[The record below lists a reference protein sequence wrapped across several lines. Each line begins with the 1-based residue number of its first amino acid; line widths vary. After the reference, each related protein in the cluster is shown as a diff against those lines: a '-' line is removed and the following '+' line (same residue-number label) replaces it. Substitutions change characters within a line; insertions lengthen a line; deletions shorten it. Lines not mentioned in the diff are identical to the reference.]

1 MKKACAAHLTWAW
14 LKVAE
19 DASFLHGVTRDSIL
33 TLARDNGMVVSERE
47 LSVTEVLERIQK
59 PGCEAALSGTAAVLA
74 PVGTMIYK
82 GEEHDV
88 GTGHLGPITTQ
99 LRNQLNAI
107 QWGEAEDTH
116 GWLTNVE

>member
-1 MKKACAAHLTWAW
+1 
-14 LKVAE
+14 
-19 DASFLHGVTRDSIL
+19 
-33 TLARDNGMVVSERE
+33 
-47 LSVTEVLERIQK
+47 
-59 PGCEAALSGTAAVLA
+59 
-74 PVGTMIYK
+74 MIYE
-82 GEEHDV
+82 GEEHAV